1 MSRLG
6 ALTRGQRLILILL
19 SIGLVGVL
27 AALVILA
34 TQAGHFTLMPVAT
47 VAQPTLPSL
56 PSPLQPPSPSPT
68 LPATPSPTPET
79 AGELAVARR
88 AEAVREASARLRE
101 LPFRQ
106 RVPLTFLS
114 QEAMAE
120 DLADWLAAQA
130 LWQEAW
136 QFYVVLGLLPPQEKA
151 EVSVLGERAARWIVA
166 FYRPGEG
173 QLYLRRFQGPPG
185 EEKEALVAHAY
196 THALQDQH
204 FDLAAYL
211 AEADSADAAR
221 ARLALPEGEATWV
234 MARYL
239 NAQAGLTFTERV
251 VDELI
256 GPLVA
261 GENPAFS
268 GQEAQALAPIL
279 RFPYANGAR
288 FVARL
293 LEEGWWPALN
303 DAYRRPPRSTEE
315 VLHPEKYLA
324 GDDPPRSVSLPD
336 LQPVLGEG
344 WALVEQD
351 VMGELVLRTVL
362 THTLQDGAWAE
373 RAAAGWGGD
382 RYQLWRDED
391 GNLLLLARTLW
402 DSEADAAEFA
412 EAYEAVIAL
421 RLSGAFRVV
430 PIGAPPQGQW
440 WRREGLTAFLDRQ
453 GEVVTFAWGRDT
465 PAMVRLLA
473 ALFLEDR
480 RP

>member
-6 ALTRGQRLILILL
+6 TLTRGQRVVLILL

-34 TQAGHFTLMPVAT
+34 TQAGHPTLVPVAT
-47 VAQPTLPSL
+47 VAQPTLSML
-56 PSPLQPPSPSPT
+56 PSPLQMPPPSPTS
-68 LPATPSPTPET
+68 PATPAPTPET

-106 RVPLTFLS
+106 RVPLTFLGR
-114 QEAMAE
+114 EAMAE
-120 DLADWLAAQA
+120 DLADGLAARP

-136 QFYVVLGLLPPQEKA
+136 QLYVALGLLPPGA
-151 EVSVLGERAARWIVA
+151 EVEVSRLGERAARRVVA

-173 QLYLRRFQGPPG
+173 QLYLRRFREPLS
-185 EEKEALVAHAY
+185 EEEEALIAHAY

-211 AEADSADAAR
+211 AAPDNADAAR

-239 NAQAGLTFTERV
+239 NAQADLAFTERV
-251 VDELI
+251 VDGLI

-261 GENPAFS
+261 GENPAFV
-268 GQEAQALAPIL
+268 GREAQALAPIL
-279 RFPYANGAR
+279 RFPYADGAR

-303 DAYRRPPRSTEE
+303 DAYHRPPRSTEE
-315 VLHPEKYLA
+315 VLHPEKYLT

-344 WALVEQD
+344 WTLVGQD

-362 THTLQDGAWAE
+362 THTLRDGAWAE

-382 RYQLWRDED
+382 QYQLWRDED

-421 RLSGAFRVV
+421 RLPGALQVV
-430 PIGAPPQGQW
+430 PIGAPPQGRW
-440 WRREGLTAFLDRQ
+440 WRKGGLTAFLDRQ

-465 PAMVRLLA
+465 PAMVRLLV